1 MILKILFIYSLF
13 FSDAQTKFNRIKPGK
28 MDEKNVVHYILILTF
43 PLFFNLNFQTVFYN
57 ILGFGFQSN
66 YNFSRNFG
74 WWIQR
79 EQPFEGIQVL
89 PWQKLFL
96 DWRSFCIQKMVI
108 QWVYNEVWNADFIK
122 VLATGWHRIIVI
134 SIHESV

>member
-28 MDEKNVVHYILILTF
+28 MDEKKCCTLHFNINIST
-43 PLFFNLNFQTVFYN
+43 FFNLNFQTVFYK

-96 DWRSFCIQKMVI
+96 DWRSFCVQKMVI

-122 VLATGWHRIIVI
+122 VLSAGWFRIIVI